1 VPIHDQGYRR
11 YEGRRLA
18 PGGAWWVIARTDFVA
33 AVRSRLFVALILL
46 AWLPFVVRVVQIYFS
61 SSVATDIPLLSV
73 TARTFR
79 QFLDQQWF
87 FVFLVT
93 ISMAG
98 AIADDRRVNALQ
110 LYLSRPLTRV
120 EYLAGKL
127 VPALTYLLGVTL
139 APALLLL
146 VMQVALSGSLTFVTQ
161 NLYLVPAITLVC
173 LVEALL
179 WAFAIM
185 ALSAISKSRRFV
197 AVAYAG
203 VLIFTAAMS
212 TALRAITG
220 SRAWAVISPG
230 DMIDVLADAAFRVG
244 GQPPV
249 PLAVAVGVIALMIG
263 LFIWVLERQVRGV
276 EVVR

>member
-1 VPIHDQGYRR
+1 MPIHDQGYRR

-18 PGGAWWVIARTDFVA
+18 PGGAWWVIARTELLA
-33 AVRSRLFVALILL
+33 AVRSRMFVGLLLL
-46 AWLPFVVRVVQIYFS
+46 AWLPFVVRVVQIYFN
-61 SSVATDIPLLSV
+61 SSVTLDVPLLSV

-120 EYLAGKL
+120 EYLVGKL
-127 VPALTYLLGVTL
+127 VPALVYLLGVTL
-139 APALLLL
+139 APAMLLL
-146 VMQVALSGSLTFVTQ
+146 VMQVALSGSLAFVVG

-173 LVEALL
+173 VVEALL
-179 WAFAIM
+179 WAFGIL
-185 ALSAISKSRRFV
+185 ALSSISKSRRFV
-197 AVAYAG
+197 AVTYAG
-203 VLIFTAAMS
+203 ALIFTAAMS
-212 TALRAITG
+212 TMLSAITG
-220 SRAWAVISPG
+220 SRAWAAISPG

-249 PLAVAVGVIALMIG
+249 PVPVAIGVIGALIG
-263 LFIWVLERQVRGV
+263 LSIWILERQVRGV

>member
-11 YEGRRLA
+11 YAGRRLA
-18 PGGAWWVIARTDFVA
+18 PGGAWWVIARTDLRA
-33 AVRSRLFVALILL
+33 AVRSRMFVGLLLL
-46 AWLPFVVRVVQIYFS
+46 AWLPFVVRVVQIYFN
-61 SSVATDIPLLSV
+61 SSVTADVPLLAVS
-73 TARTFR
+73 ARTFR
-79 QFLDQQWF
+79 QFLDQQWV
-87 FVFLVT
+87 FVFFVT

-127 VPALTYLLGVTL
+127 VPALVYLLGVTL
-139 APALLLL
+139 LPALLLL
-146 VMQVALSGSLTFVTQ
+146 VMQVALSGSLSFVSQ
-161 NLYLVPAITLVC
+161 NLYLLPAITLVSV
-173 LVEALL
+173 VEALL
-179 WAFAIM
+179 WAFGIL
-185 ALSAISKSRRFV
+185 ALSSISKSRRFV

-220 SRAWAVISPG
+220 SRAWAAISPG

-244 GQPPV
+244 GEPPV
-249 PLAVAVGVIALMIG
+249 SLPAAVGVIAALIG